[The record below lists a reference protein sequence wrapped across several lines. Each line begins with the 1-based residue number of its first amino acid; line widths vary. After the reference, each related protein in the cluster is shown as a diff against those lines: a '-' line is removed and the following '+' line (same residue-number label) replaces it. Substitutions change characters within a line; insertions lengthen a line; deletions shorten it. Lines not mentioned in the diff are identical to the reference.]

1 MLLIAT
7 ARMAVASVAATSIVA
22 VVAEPAV
29 VTRKAERLTV
39 ETRRRSVSAAALA
52 DVVVVSAEDVEL
64 LVVVAE
70 ARAISR
76 AESIS
81 SPTPREAKMEEREA
95 VVAVAEDVE
104 EEAEVAADAE
114 RTSPLVPVDSPRLR
128 DRRSQ
133 FCLTDPSI
141 HCDLK

>member
-52 DVVVVSAEDVEL
+52 DVVADSVEDVEL
-64 LVVVAE
+64 VVVVE

-81 SPTPREAKMEEREA
+81 SRTPREAKMEEREA

-104 EEAEVAADAE
+104 EEAEEAADAE
-114 RTSPLVPVDSPRLR
+114 RASPPVPVESPRLR
-128 DRRSQ
+128 DLRSK
-133 FCLTDPSI
+133 FCLTDSPI
-141 HCDLK
+141 HCNHK